1 MIHYTDQI
9 ARLMGD
15 IVMRVPA
22 LRFIDLNRLIVFG
35 RTGRSSKGGPLATC
49 HAVNQPP
56 SAPTHYRWCD
66 RRGRVLRRSEWFV
79 VKSPSVSIRGTPIDY
94 LISVALPRFCDQTLE
109 RSPKREFYAP
119 RAATPQVA
127 KLDTIVHELYHIA
140 PDWSGIRGLDGA
152 TGDRPG
158 RAHSPAFYRQVAA
171 MVEQYLATGPAPELM
186 DFLRHGARE
195 LVRRYGEVA
204 ATTFD
209 SFPSFP
215 QPYLVPLAQ
224 QPLPVEDGPG
234 VQIVRLTAARQR
246 REYSE
251 RHLHTRHFL
260 PRTIQRGAVMTR
272 RAPRY
277 RELQ

>member
-1 MIHYTDQI
+1 M
-9 ARLMGD
+9 
-15 IVMRVPA
+15 
-22 LRFIDLNRLIVFG
+22 
-35 RTGRSSKGGPLATC
+35 
-49 HAVNQPP
+49 
-56 SAPTHYRWCD
+56 
-66 RRGRVLRRSEWFV
+66 
-79 VKSPSVSIRGTPIDY
+79 
-94 LISVALPRFCDQTLE
+94 
-109 RSPKREFYAP
+109 
-119 RAATPQVA
+119 A

-171 MVEQYLATGPAPELM
+171 MVEQYLATGPPPELM

-234 VQIVRLTAARQR
+234 VADRAP
-246 REYSE
+246 
-251 RHLHTRHFL
+251 H
-260 PRTIQRGAVMTR
+260 R
-272 RAPRY
+272 RAPAAGVTASGTSR
-277 RELQ
+277 RGASCRGRFSGAR